1 MNHLT
6 LIFNGNFK
14 REVELKVKLSD
25 IEKTIEFLETLKTG
39 NILFN
44 FKDGKVVGVDI
55 KATIPLTS

>member
-1 MNHLT
+1 MNNLT
-6 LIFNGNFK
+6 LIFNGNFR
-14 REVELKVKLSD
+14 REIELKLKLD
-25 IEKTIEFLETLKTG
+25 ELEKTIEFLETVKTG